1 MSIDFDRYQFEAFQ
15 TCLPSANCLDYLI
28 PGLAAEAG
36 EVAGKY
42 AKYIR
47 DDGLVSDL
55 HINLK
60 AEVGDV
66 LWFCAMICEHI
77 GVNFADVA
85 KQNLD
90 KLASRAARNVLKGQG
105 DNR

>member
-1 MSIDFDRYQFEAFQ
+1 MDISFDIYQYKAME

-42 AKYIR
+42 AKFVR
-47 DDGLVSDL
+47 DEGRITDL
-55 HINLK
+55 HIDLK

-77 GVNFADVA
+77 GVNFAEVA
-85 KQNLD
+85 QQNLD
-90 KLASRAARNVLKGQG
+90 KLASRAARNALKGSG
-105 DNR
+105 DDR